1 MPKGEGVLAEGQA
14 DRAAVVLGEALELWR
29 GPALADFVDE
39 RFAQGDRVRL
49 EELKA
54 SALELRLEA
63 ELALG
68 RHDLVATEVE
78 ALIAEHPLRERL
90 PRAADAGPV
99 PLGSPGRRAPRL
111 PNRANGPG

>member
-1 MPKGEGVLAEGQA
+1 M
-14 DRAAVVLGEALELWR
+14 LGEALELWR

-54 SALELRLEA
+54 SGLELRLEA

-68 RHDLVATEVE
+68 LHDLVATEVD
-78 ALIAEHPLRERL
+78 ALIAEYPLRERF
-90 PRAADAGPV
+90 RAQQMLALYRVGA
-99 PLGSPGRRAPRL
+99 PGRRAPRL